1 MHHARTPTE
10 DMGDQRAAARAHG
23 PRRSLFDSLR
33 VQFRGPPTSG
43 RARFGVC
50 QIGLYYFVPALPF
63 EHYDFVRPRASA
75 EGKPAAI
82 HGKESG
88 ELHEMIGLGKL
99 CRC

>member
-1 MHHARTPTE
+1 
-10 DMGDQRAAARAHG
+10 MGDQRAAARAHG

-33 VQFRGPPTSG
+33 VQFRGPPHRDVRGSECVKS
-43 RARFGVC
+43 AS
-50 QIGLYYFVPALPF
+50 YYFVPALPF
-63 EHYDFVRPRASA
+63 EHYDFVRPRAYA
-75 EGKPAAI
+75 KGKPAAI